1 MVSAILI
8 RLTLYLFI
16 GKSHLLFPPAT
27 AYNAFVRYGRQSPKW
42 CASHK
47 LNYKALLRAVS
58 IRKQLAKYLERFN
71 IPVESCEGDGKR
83 LRKCLVTGYF
93 KNAARMM
100 PDGTYRSVREN
111 AVSRQDS

>member
-1 MVSAILI
+1 MQCSSLSSLHV
-8 RLTLYLFI
+8 
-16 GKSHLLFPPAT
+16 

-58 IRKQLAKYLERFN
+58 IRKQLGKYLERFN
-71 IPVESCEGDGKR
+71 IPVESCEGDAKR

-93 KNAARMM
+93 KVSLVDVILGARSHNGVNVENRM
-100 PDGTYRSVREN
+100 PPACCLTELIEVCGRT
-111 AVSRQDS
+111 Q